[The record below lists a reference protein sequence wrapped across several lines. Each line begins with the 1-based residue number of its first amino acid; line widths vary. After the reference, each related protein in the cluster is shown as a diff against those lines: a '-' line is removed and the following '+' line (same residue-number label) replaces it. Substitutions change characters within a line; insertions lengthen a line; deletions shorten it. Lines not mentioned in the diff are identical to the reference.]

1 METIEKLSAGAD
13 FVRADLHIHSYGGQ
27 DGSFDVDDTGMTP
40 ENIVDTALEKNLSI
54 ISITDHNEINNSKV
68 AIDYSNGK
76 NIIVIPGIEVS
87 TTQGHLLVY
96 FENFSDLRKFYGKL
110 DITDDKQRCTQG
122 IVDCLNIAKHYEG
135 IGVLA
140 HIELDSG
147 FESVIARFSGVIK
160 DVFIHPSLYALEIS
174 MKSSL
179 NYYAEGDEKTE
190 RLNLM
195 RARREKL
202 QLPDDSV
209 LPKLM
214 SSDSHSIDKLGRN
227 AEGDHK
233 LTRIKIDSLTFQA
246 FKNALINYESRIRLE
261 DFIPNSIPHIVG
273 VSIKGGLLDSEAVK
287 FSKNLTCIIGGR
299 GTGKSTLLESLR
311 EASGNKSTAKI
322 VDCEVWP
329 DQIDLV
335 FEDETGKR
343 ILFRRDKNNLTFNS
357 TDPVNGISSIVIE
370 SYGQGETADTI
381 QNSDDNPKVLIDFL
395 DAFIDVKM
403 LFDEDREIRDLMLE
417 NQSELGKARI
427 EVAGIPETKKQIANL
442 EGKKRRLETDKV
454 GELVKYQSS
463 LIAER
468 SIRDNLIKELKE
480 LIDRYKDVLDDE
492 DTFEYFSKMSGE
504 DIVIGKEEFEK
515 GKEEFEK
522 VKTIIDEFSLIVS
535 SKSDEL
541 GTSLNQKIDELKIQ
555 LNKWKSKE
563 FEIQKTIDEKKAEL
577 EKQGIPFDIG
587 KINQITKDLE
597 HYKKRLRKLKET
609 EKHLKKLT
617 TLRKGLLRKRK
628 ELKTSI
634 YNQRYAF
641 AFKIN
646 ENLKNSVDGL
656 MVSAKYVEGCYSPS
670 FEKSIKELMGWR
682 TSQVQKSKLI
692 AENMSPMEFS
702 ECVRKNDLSKLKNV
716 VDEDGI
722 SVFSGADIKSILERT
737 RQNNN
742 FEDFETL
749 EYEDRPTLKVT
760 KSVDDGN
767 GQKIRTTRSIAKLSL
782 GQQQSILL
790 AILLQSRSNNPLLID
805 QPEDNLDSEFI
816 FKTIVHNLRKI
827 KEKRQIIIVTHNPN
841 IAVLGDAELIIPLK
855 STSAKTHIVDR
866 GSIDRKEIRGLCCG
880 ILEGGKQAFISR
892 QKLYGFQG

>member
-1 METIEKLSAGAD
+1 MEIIEQLSAGAD
-13 FVRADLHIHSYGGQ
+13 FVRADLHIHSYGRH
-27 DGSFDVDDTGMTP
+27 DGSFDVDDVEMTP
-40 ENIVDTALEKNLSI
+40 ENIVDTALDKNLSI
-54 ISITDHNEINNSKV
+54 ISIADHNEINNSKI
-68 AIDYSNGK
+68 AIDYSDGK
-76 NIIVIPGIEVS
+76 NILVVPGIEVN

-96 FENFSDLRKFYGKL
+96 FDTFSDLRKFYGKL
-110 DITDDKQRCTQG
+110 EITDDKQRCAQG
-122 IVDCLNIAKHYEG
+122 IIECLNFAKQYGG

-147 FESVIARFSGVIK
+147 FECVIARFSDVIK
-160 DVFIHPSLYALEIS
+160 DVFTHPSLYALEIS
-174 MKSSL
+174 KKSSL
-179 NYYAEGDEKTE
+179 KYYTDGDEKFE
-190 RLNLM
+190 RLNLVK
-195 RARREKL
+195 ARRKKL
-202 QLPDDSV
+202 RLPDDYV

-214 SSDSHSIDKLGRN
+214 SSDSHSIDKLGKN
-227 AEGDHK
+227 ADGDNK
-233 LTRIKIDSLTFQA
+233 LTRIKIDTLTFQA
-246 FKNALINYESRIRLE
+246 LKNALLNHESRIRLE
-261 DFIPNSIPHIVG
+261 NLIPNSIPHIVG
-273 VSIKGGLLDSEAVK
+273 ISIKGGLLDSQAVK

-329 DQIDLV
+329 EQIDLL

-343 ILFRRDKNNLTFNS
+343 ILFKRDKNNTTFNS
-357 TDPVNGISSIVIE
+357 TDPANGISSIVIE

-381 QNSDDNPKVLIDFL
+381 QNSDENPKVLLDFL
-395 DAFIDVKM
+395 DDFIDVKM
-403 LFDEDREIRDLMLE
+403 LFDEDRELRDLMLE

-442 EGKKRRLETDKV
+442 EGKKRRLEKDKV

-468 SIRDNLIKELKE
+468 SIRDNLINELKE
-480 LIDRYKDVLDDE
+480 LIDRYKDVLDDD

-504 DIVIGKEEFEK
+504 DIVI

-541 GTSLNQKIDELKIQ
+541 GTSLNIKIDELKIQ
-555 LNKWKSKE
+555 LNKWRSKE
-563 FEIQKTIDEKKAEL
+563 SEIQKTIDEKKAEL
-577 EKQGIPFDIG
+577 ETQGIPFDIG
-587 KINQITKDLE
+587 KINQIAKDLE
-597 HYKKRLRKLKET
+597 HYKNRLRKLVEI
-609 EKHLKKLT
+609 EKHLKKLAT
-617 TLRKGLLRKRK
+617 SRKDLLKKRK
-628 ELKTSI
+628 KLKTLI
-634 YNQRYAF
+634 YNQRLAF
-641 AFKIN
+641 SIKIN
-646 ENLKNSVDGL
+646 GNLKNSVDGL

-670 FEKSIKELMGWR
+670 FENSLKELMGWR
-682 TSQVQKSKLI
+682 TSQVQKSRLI
-692 AENMSPMEFS
+692 AENMSPMKFS
-702 ECVRKNDLSKLKNV
+702 ECVKKNDLSELKNIL
-716 VDEDGI
+716 DEDKI
-722 SVFSGADIKSILERT
+722 SVFSRTDINSILEKC

-742 FEDFETL
+742 YEDFETL

-760 KSVDDGN
+760 KLMDDGN
-767 GQKIRTTRSIAKLSL
+767 GKTTRITRSIAKLSL

-816 FKTIVHNLRKI
+816 FKTIVYNLRKI

-855 STSAKTHIVDR
+855 STSVKTHIMDR
-866 GSIDRKEIRGLCCG
+866 GSIDREEVRSLCCG
-880 ILEGGKQAFISR
+880 ILEGGRQAFISR
-892 QKLYGFQG
+892 QKLYGILE